1 MYCKLIVSTRDCS
14 GKEQT
19 LPDGSVVTPMYY
31 TVRYN
36 AYPETTEVLNDSS
49 LRVPAAKSDD
59 DVQSAQELAEEMQ
72 QLFESVRAQDSRVLF
87 QICYLH
93 HCVSYIKNA
102 YSLWLCVV
110 CIEQVDVSG
119 DGLLSPAEVAKL
131 LEME

>member
-1 MYCKLIVSTRDCS
+1 
-14 GKEQT
+14 
-19 LPDGSVVTPMYY
+19 MYY

-87 QICYLH
+87 IIAFFTYTKCLFALALC
-93 HCVSYIKNA
+93 CVY
-102 YSLWLCVV
+102 
-110 CIEQVDVSG
+110 
-119 DGLLSPAEVAKL
+119 
-131 LEME
+131 